1 VVLTGNALLEQGTN
15 QVNGDKIV
23 VHPDDS
29 KMEVIG
35 ENRRVKVV
43 LFPGGQ
49 GTPGA
54 APGTP
59 APVGTP
65 SSAVSPPAAK
75 RDTNANGAGESS

>member
-1 VVLTGNALLEQGTN
+1 MSGRCEQGTN

-43 LFPGGQ
+43 LFPGGE
-49 GTPGA
+49 GTPGT
-54 APGTP
+54 APGSP
-59 APVGTP
+59 APAGTP
-65 SSAVSPPAAK
+65 PPAGSRPAAN
-75 RDTNANGAGESS
+75 RDTNANGAGQSS